1 MDISVLN
8 SFLAII
14 TLALGGAL
22 IVYMYEA
29 YKLVKQQS
37 ILLLMYGV
45 FTLIIGIVLP
55 DIIALFFQDLLTIFW
70 SEIFS
75 RCLAIIGI
83 CVIIY
88 SILRG

>member
-1 MDISVLN
+1 MDISLLN
-8 SFLAII
+8 NFLAII

-22 IVYMYEA
+22 IVYIYDA
-29 YKLVKQQS
+29 YRLVKQQS

-45 FTLIIGIVLP
+45 FTIIIGIVLP
-55 DIIALFFQDLLTIFW
+55 DIVGLLSQNLFIIFW
-70 SEIFS
+70 SQIFS

>member
-8 SFLAII
+8 GCLAVI
-14 TLALGGAL
+14 TLVLGAAL
-22 IVYMYEA
+22 IIYMYGA
-29 YKLVKQQS
+29 YKLIKQQS

-45 FTLIIGIVLP
+45 FTIIIGIVLP
-55 DIIALFFQDLLTIFW
+55 DIVGLFFQESFAWFW
-70 SEIFS
+70 AEIFS

>member
-8 SFLAII
+8 GCLAII

-22 IVYMYEA
+22 IIYLYEA

-45 FTLIIGIVLP
+45 FMIIIGIVLP
-55 DIIALFFQDLLTIFW
+55 DIVGLFFQETFAWFW
-70 SEIFS
+70 TEIFA
-75 RCLAIIGI
+75 RCLAIIGV

>member
-29 YKLVKQQS
+29 YKLGKHPS

-55 DIIALFFQDLLTIFW
+55 DIIALFFQNLFAIFW
-70 SEIFS
+70 AEVFS

>member
-45 FTLIIGIVLP
+45 FTIIIGIVLP
-55 DIIALFFQDLLTIFW
+55 DIVGLFFQNTFALFW
-70 SEIFS
+70 AEIFS
-75 RCLAIIGI
+75 RFLAIIGI

>member
-55 DIIALFFQDLLTIFW
+55 DIIALFFQDLFAIFW